1 VRLVTLDRQPLRVMN
16 YRALAPS
23 RAQEGHKT
31 IESVK
36 DQYQAIEFVKDQD
49 QAIKGENVSVC
60 CVGPSRDWC

>member
-1 VRLVTLDRQPLRVMN
+1 MAEEQLNDKAGCKEGAIGNARPAAWLGVMN

-36 DQYQAIEFVKDQD
+36 DQYQTIEFVKDQD
-49 QAIKGENVSVC
+49 
-60 CVGPSRDWC
+60 

>member
-1 VRLVTLDRQPLRVMN
+1 MN

-36 DQYQAIEFVKDQD
+36 GQYQAIEFMKDQD